1 MENCHSQRPAG
12 TTGMVLPKRK
22 QAVEDQTKE
31 QCYDTRTFIEK
42 ACKSSTILIIL
53 LSLVLMN
60 HTVGFFLLL
69 FFLTD
74 TTTWHFPFFLKGLN
88 WYCFLKDHSN
98 YFDDFF
104 LFTLQGEAG
113 SPGMLGQKVSGHIV
127 LGNCNKCCHMLNK
140 WL

>member
-42 ACKSSTILIIL
+42 SCKSST

-60 HTVGFFLLL
+60 HTVGFFLVVV
-69 FFLTD
+69 F
-74 TTTWHFPFFLKGLN
+74 N
-88 WYCFLKDHSN
+88 
-98 YFDDFF
+98 
-104 LFTLQGEAG
+104 
-113 SPGMLGQKVSGHIV
+113 
-127 LGNCNKCCHMLNK
+127 
-140 WL
+140 